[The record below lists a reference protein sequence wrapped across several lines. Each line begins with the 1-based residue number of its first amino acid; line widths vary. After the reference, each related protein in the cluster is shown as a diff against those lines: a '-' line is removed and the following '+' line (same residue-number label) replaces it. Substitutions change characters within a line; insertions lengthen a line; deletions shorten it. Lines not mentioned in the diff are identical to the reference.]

1 MEFRLTYEGG
11 LLGSSRNNTR
21 AAHKH
26 EIRRVF
32 HAQLRQYW
40 KVHPYLSVALRSH
53 RRLAQYNPPIL
64 RRDFLAQE
72 YARLGYN
79 FVPLVTEDLSL
90 FCSIDVL
97 FLRPSMPGEAMASG
111 DIDNRLK
118 TIFDALRMP
127 VSKEELGGYETPEA
141 DETPFYCLLTDDKLI
156 SRVSVETDTL
166 LQPTSPQAGDN
177 DARLII
183 AVKVKPVDVGWDNIS
198 FG

>member
-1 MEFRLTYEGG
+1 
-11 LLGSSRNNTR
+11 
-21 AAHKH
+21 
-26 EIRRVF
+26 
-32 HAQLRQYW
+32 
-40 KVHPYLSVALRSH
+40 
-53 RRLAQYNPPIL
+53 
-64 RRDFLAQE
+64 
-72 YARLGYN
+72 
-79 FVPLVTEDLSL
+79 
-90 FCSIDVL
+90 
-97 FLRPSMPGEAMASG
+97 MASG